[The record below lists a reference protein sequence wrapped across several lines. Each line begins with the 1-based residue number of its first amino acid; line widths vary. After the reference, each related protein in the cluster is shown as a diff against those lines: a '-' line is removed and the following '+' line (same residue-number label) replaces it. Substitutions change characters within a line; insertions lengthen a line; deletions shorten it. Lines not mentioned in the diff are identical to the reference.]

1 MLERD
6 PKTGLL
12 KMKQTILIKLIK
24 LIKRVIETLGLDDG
38 LVKEK
43 HTPSESKL
51 LVKDLNGEPASGA
64 FSYSSVV
71 SMLLYLS

>member
-1 MLERD
+1 MERD

-12 KMKQTILIKLIK
+12 KMKQTI

-51 LVKDLNGEPASGA
+51 LVKDLNGEPASEA

-71 SMLLYLS
+71 SMFLYLSG

>member
-24 LIKRVIETLGLDDG
+24 RVIETLGLDDG

-43 HTPSESKL
+43 HSPSESKL